1 MCEHAGTSLLTGT
14 CALEYLACDRS
25 VAADAKGVPTSPLF
39 VGCLLELPCELETV
53 LVDLVA
59 VVASQVPQR
68 LLRRC
73 KDTRVKRL
81 DLLAGQ
87 LQVGHDGERLLHC
100 RSVTCAVIPDS
111 SLVTCSRSAS
121 RC

>member
-1 MCEHAGTSLLTGT
+1 MGVSAVVVVGVS
-14 CALEYLACDRS
+14 
-25 VAADAKGVPTSPLF
+25 AAPLF
-39 VGCLLELPCELETV
+39 VGRLLELLSELETV
-53 LVDLVA
+53 LVNLVA

-100 RSVTCAVIPDS
+100 RSVTCAVIPAG